1 MRRVLIILA
10 ATQLIHFT
18 ALAQWTTSGVNIY
31 NSNTG
36 NVGIGTGAG
45 PATWKFELVGNG
57 QVIRNTAATS
67 FASLRLYNN
76 QNSNVRSLEIDYSG
90 SSYSGSI
97 LSGGV
102 NGEAASITTTG
113 AYPLMF
119 GTGNAF
125 KMIITNTGN
134 LGLGTNAPANK
145 LEVFNTTTNRIAAV
159 VSSDVQTGLRV
170 QRTGTNATDW
180 EFYVPA
186 GSTGFRFRNA
196 AYGADILSLTNAGNV
211 GVGTT
216 SPAARFE
223 VNGISRISTGG
234 YLQVGPL
241 NQSTDNF
248 GYVSSGGYLNG
259 TGLKFETANG
269 SGSTTGVTRLTIL
282 NNGKVGVG
290 TTNPDEMLT
299 VNGKVHATEVRIDLS
314 VPGPDYVFDKNYKL
328 LSLDDV
334 RAYIEAHHHLPD
346 VPSAAE
352 MESNGVNVSEMNMIL
367 LRKVEEL
374 TLYVLELNKEI
385 DALKRGRSHEYK

>member
-1 MRRVLIILA
+1 MRRLIVVVFLFLGLSQFA
-10 ATQLIHFT
+10 F
-18 ALAQWTTSGVNIY
+18 AQWTISGGNIY

-45 PATWKFELVGNG
+45 PVTWKFELVGNG
-57 QVIRNTAATS
+57 QIIRNVTATS
-67 FASLRLYNN
+67 FTSLRLYNN

-97 LSGGV
+97 LSGGAT
-102 NGEAASITTTG
+102 GEAASITTTG

-119 GTGNAF
+119 GTGNSF
-125 KMIITNTGN
+125 KMILTSAGN

-145 LEVFNTTTNRIAAV
+145 LEVTNTTTNRIAAV
-159 VSSDVQTGLRV
+159 VPTDVQTGFRV

-180 EFYVPA
+180 EVYVPT
-186 GSTGFRFRNA
+186 GSTGLRFRNA
-196 AYGADILSLTNAGNV
+196 AFGSDVLSFTNTGNV
-211 GVGTT
+211 GIGTT
-216 SPAARFE
+216 SPSTKFE
-223 VNGISRISTGG
+223 VTGISRISAGG

-259 TGLKFETANG
+259 TGLKFETTNG
-269 SGSTTGVTRLTIL
+269 AGSTAGLTRMTIL
-282 NNGKVGVG
+282 NNGKVGIG
-290 TTNPDEMLT
+290 TMNPDELLT

-314 VPGPDYVFDKNYKL
+314 VPGPDYVFEKGYNL
-328 LSLDDV
+328 LPLEDV
-334 RAYIEAHHHLPD
+334 RAYIERHRHLPD

-352 MESNGVNVSEMNMIL
+352 MEKNGVNISEMNMIL

-374 TLYVLELNKEI
+374 TLHVIELQEQIK
-385 DALKRGRSHEYK
+385 ALRK